1 MEWIDTLI
9 FLNEWEKATSI
20 GQQAKEFYPEQE
32 ELDFRLA
39 GCFQQLG
46 KSIEMEYYLQNINQK
61 NNVIDEALL
70 ELFPTL
76 AKKIQSSV
84 RQ

>member
-1 MEWIDTLI
+1 MIDLI

>member
-1 MEWIDTLI
+1 MG
-9 FLNEWEKATSI
+9 KATSI

-46 KSIEMEYYLQNINQK
+46 KSIEMEYYSKTSIKKTMLLMKLYLSCFLHWQK
-61 NNVIDEALL
+61 KSNLL
-70 ELFPTL
+70 
-76 AKKIQSSV
+76 
-84 RQ
+84 